1 MSHQKQ
7 ALDLNEALA
16 TSEAFLIKYRKWVI
30 GVGIA
35 VVVLIGAW
43 VGGYY
48 YLKSQNEQGQYEIS
62 LGEQYVQT
70 GDWNKAIKGD
80 GATFKGYEKIAR
92 SYAWTDAGN
101 IAHLYCGLG
110 YFNLG
115 NYKKAIAE
123 LEDFSPKGDVT
134 VSANALAALGNAY
147 VADKQLDKGVEYLKK
162 AADHADNAAL
172 SPVYLLEAGQVLES
186 QGKKAEAHELY
197 VSIKSN
203 YPESQLAQTGV
214 QNGKVIGAEIDKY
227 IERTK

>member
-80 GATFKGYEKIAR
+80 GATFKGYEKNCPQLCLDR
-92 SYAWTDAGN
+92 
-101 IAHLYCGLG
+101 CGQPRAFLLRLG
-110 YFNLG
+110 LFQPGRL
-115 NYKKAIAE
+115 
-123 LEDFSPKGDVT
+123 
-134 VSANALAALGNAY
+134 
-147 VADKQLDKGVEYLKK
+147 
-162 AADHADNAAL
+162 
-172 SPVYLLEAGQVLES
+172 
-186 QGKKAEAHELY
+186 
-197 VSIKSN
+197 
-203 YPESQLAQTGV
+203 
-214 QNGKVIGAEIDKY
+214 
-227 IERTK
+227 

>member
-80 GATFKGYEKIAR
+80 GATFKGY
-92 SYAWTDAGN
+92 
-101 IAHLYCGLG
+101 
-110 YFNLG
+110 
-115 NYKKAIAE
+115 
-123 LEDFSPKGDVT
+123 
-134 VSANALAALGNAY
+134 
-147 VADKQLDKGVEYLKK
+147 
-162 AADHADNAAL
+162 
-172 SPVYLLEAGQVLES
+172 
-186 QGKKAEAHELY
+186 
-197 VSIKSN
+197 
-203 YPESQLAQTGV
+203 
-214 QNGKVIGAEIDKY
+214 
-227 IERTK
+227 